1 MIKGVHVG
9 RNGLVEVREIKGGLK
24 SLYEVTNCDC
34 IDIAVRFVNGKPF
47 DFVCDD
53 EGLFKENQ
61 FVSVFSK
68 THGIEIV
75 GDVFI
80 CTHDGGD
87 LRSLSDKDIAHILGS
102 VEHGM
107 VMTD

>member
-24 SLYEVTNCDC
+24 SLYDVTNCDI

-61 FVSVFSK
+61 FVSVISK
-68 THGIEIV
+68 THGIDLV

-87 LRSLSDKDIAHILGS
+87 LRSLCDDDVAHILAS
-102 VEHGM
+102 VQDGI

>member
-1 MIKGVHVG
+1 MIKGIHVG
-9 RNGLVEVREIKGGLK
+9 RDGLIEVKEIERGLK
-24 SLYEVTNCDC
+24 ALYEVTNCD
-34 IDIAVRFVNGKPF
+34 IVDIAVRPVNRRYY

-61 FVSVFSK
+61 FVSVMSK

-80 CTHDGGD
+80 CTHDCGD
-87 LRSLSDKDIAHILGS
+87 LRSLSDDDIRNILS
-102 VEHGM
+102 AFHHKV
-107 VMTD
+107 VWTD